1 MTASTEVTC
10 AVCGQPAEESTSA
23 LCGECDRPFHLNPR
37 NDVDGKDCG
46 EVWVDDQ
53 FLALRF
59 ACFTCL
65 RPHGRTADRGEAAPS
80 SEAEPPVGK
89 QH

>member
-10 AVCGQPAEESTSA
+10 AVCGEAAKELASA
-23 LCGECDRPFHLNPR
+23 ICGECDRPFHLNQH
-37 NDVDGKDCG
+37 NDVEGKDCG
-46 EVWVDDQ
+46 DVWVDEQ
-53 FLALRF
+53 FLSLRF

-65 RPHGRTADRGEAAPS
+65 PQEGAPAGEG
-80 SEAEPPVGK
+80 EPPVGK

>member
-10 AVCGQPAEESTSA
+10 AVCGQPAEESAST
-23 LCGECDRPFHLNPR
+23 LCGECDRPFHLNQR

-53 FLALRF
+53 YLSLRF
-59 ACFTCL
+59 ACFTCI
-65 RPHGRTADRGEAAPS
+65 RGEAAPG
-80 SEAEPPVGK
+80 SEAEPPVGTE
-89 QH
+89 H